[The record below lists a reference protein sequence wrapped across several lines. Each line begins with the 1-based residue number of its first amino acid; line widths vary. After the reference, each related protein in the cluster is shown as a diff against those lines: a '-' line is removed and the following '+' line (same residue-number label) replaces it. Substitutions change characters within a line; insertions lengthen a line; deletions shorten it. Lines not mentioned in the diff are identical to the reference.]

1 MLVTR
6 HVDVILGGAE
16 EGIAERNA
24 RGTRRRAG
32 RARGRITVKRRPKI
46 VSINIL
52 ISYIIY
58 ISKRGRTRWK

>member
-16 EGIAERNA
+16 ESIAGRNT

-32 RARGRITVKRRPKI
+32 RARGRITVKRRPK
-46 VSINIL
+46 N
-52 ISYIIY
+52 
-58 ISKRGRTRWK
+58 RQEF